1 MIRPSVTP
9 DLDDVLEAFALDA
22 EGDETALARYVDRY
36 PQHAAALI
44 DLSLELTRVIEDD
57 GPATA
62 EEDALAEAA
71 WSRLQSAGSSTADL
85 FEDRTPAQMRE
96 VARTLDVPRQVIT
109 AFRERRVILKTV
121 PRRFLERLA
130 LALGA
135 ATDAL
140 VAALATPTA
149 LAAGRSYK
157 ADVQPVA
164 AEQVSFEQI
173 LVDADVAPARVADLV
188 AGRD

>member
-1 MIRPSVTP
+1 MIRPSDIP

-22 EGDETALARYVDRY
+22 ERDESALARYVDRY
-36 PQHAAALI
+36 PQHAVALI
-44 DLSLELTRVIEDD
+44 DLSLELTRLIEDD

-85 FEDRTPAQMRE
+85 FGDRTPAQMRE

-140 VAALATPTA
+140 VAALATPPA

-173 LVDADVAPARVADLV
+173 LVDANVAPARVADLV